1 MTKAIQVTQEVNLH
15 HNPAKKKKK
24 SSSTILKL
32 QETKESRR
40 KLPKRKALI
49 KNEN

>member
-15 HNPAKKKKK
+15 HNPAKKKK

>member
-15 HNPAKKKKK
+15 HNPATTKK
-24 SSSTILKL
+24 SSSTILKV
-32 QETKESRR
+32 QETKESRS